1 MRSGLE
7 LKHRLAIVAALA
19 LAASVPALAQRPDNE
34 RPTIL
39 RDIGFD
45 QELGEKVP
53 LDVPFRDETGKVVRL
68 GEYFSAGKPVV
79 LNLVYYDCPM
89 LCTVTLSGMASA
101 LKEMTFD
108 AGREFEVVT
117 ISFDPREGP
126 PQAAAK
132 KREFMARYKRPQAEK
147 GWHFLTGE
155 APSVNRI
162 TKAVGFRYTWD
173 QATGQFAHPAG
184 TVVLTAEGRIARY
197 MFGVEYAPRDLRL
210 AVVEASANRIASP
223 VDQILL
229 ACYTY
234 DPAAGRYSASIMKVL
249 RLAALATVAALGIF
263 VMMNLRRERKTR
275 PQPRPAA
282 WAPPRTPS

>member
-1 MRSGLE
+1 
-7 LKHRLAIVAALA
+7 LKHLLALA
-19 LAASVPALAQRPDNE
+19 LLAAPLSALAQTPDNV

-45 QELGEKVP
+45 QRLGETVP
-53 LDVPFRDETGKVVRL
+53 LDLPFRDETGKAVRL
-68 GEYFSAGKPVV
+68 GDYFAGGKPVV

-101 LKEMTFD
+101 LKEMSFD
-108 AGREFEVVT
+108 AGKEFEVVT
-117 ISFDPREGP
+117 ISFDSREGP
-126 PQAAAK
+126 EQAAAK
-132 KREFMARYKRPQAEK
+132 KREFMARYKRPHAEK

-155 APSVNRI
+155 PPSINRI

-184 TVVLTAEGRIARY
+184 TVVLTSSGRIARY

-210 AVVEASANRIASP
+210 AVVEASANRIGSP
-223 VDQILL
+223 VDAILL

-234 DPAAGRYSASIMKVL
+234 DPAAGRYSASIMKII
-249 RLAALATVAALGIF
+249 RLFALATVAALATF
-263 VMMNLRRERKTR
+263 VVTNLRRERKVPGP
-275 PQPRPAA
+275 PQVP
-282 WAPPRTPS
+282 